1 MKSMCLF
8 SEEEGEKLNTWQL
21 PLGKMHVMAV
31 GCLRMSGFV
40 PNIEFSC
47 VHLFGLVVTRVKLAL
62 KVKAEPLKSRCVI

>member
-1 MKSMCLF
+1 
-8 SEEEGEKLNTWQL
+8 
-21 PLGKMHVMAV
+21 
-31 GCLRMSGFV
+31 MSGFV